1 MPFSA
6 AIFSISR
13 HSFLE
18 PICEPPRK
26 APLLSSVKPVIEG
39 SGFSGSATQMN
50 FPCTFSVLFVDEIR
64 FCSTGNHGK
73 YSLNIFLEREPLRS
87 ISRGYD
93 DI

>member
-13 HSFLE
+13 HSFLD

-26 APLLSSVKPVIEG
+26 APLLSNVKPVMEG

-50 FPCTFSVLFVDEIR
+50 FPCTFSVLLMNEIR
-64 FCSTGNHGK
+64 FCGK
-73 YSLNIFLEREPLRS
+73 RYDGRYALNIFLERESL
-87 ISRGYD
+87 
-93 DI
+93 